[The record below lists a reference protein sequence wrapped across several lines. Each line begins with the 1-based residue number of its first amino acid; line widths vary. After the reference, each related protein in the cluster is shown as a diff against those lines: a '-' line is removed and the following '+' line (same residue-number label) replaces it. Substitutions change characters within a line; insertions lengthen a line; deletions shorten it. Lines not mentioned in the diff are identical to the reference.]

1 MTATLRKG
9 KKRAVF
15 LSVVG
20 LATYDL
26 ASLVKPGE
34 KCYKELVGLGPD
46 STLYPD
52 SIRNCT
58 AVQVSKQTQEAGRI
72 SQYIHCGTSFVG
84 QILHFEETIVL
95 PCKET
100 FLDCTPGLKSG
111 SYP

>member
-15 LSVVG
+15 LSVG
-20 LATYDL
+20 RLATYNL

-34 KCYKELVGLGPD
+34 KCYKELVGLGPG
-46 STLYPD
+46 STYPD

-58 AVQVSKQTQEAGRI
+58 VVQVSKQTQEARRI

-84 QILHFEETIVL
+84 QILHFEETTVL

-100 FLDCTPGLKSG
+100 SLDCTPGLKSG